1 MSQDEQSSVSDA
13 HRFRRDRRGM
23 VKFRINLSAEEAD
36 IIEQGA
42 MLDRA
47 IPGGV
52 SLPSFMRTAILDRA
66 RANISR
72 DAG

>member
-1 MSQDEQSSVSDA
+1 MSEDEQSSVPDP

-42 MLDRA
+42 MLDPA

-66 RANISR
+66 RTNISR
-72 DAG
+72 HAG